1 MPNLAKA
8 NLLARK
14 TRSVVTIFGVAI
26 SVALMVIL
34 AGMANGTIRD
44 IVNRIMSIGADVMV
58 GGDEMGIFYPSGV
71 ISEKVRGKM
80 ETVQG
85 IRQATPVLIE
95 SAPQVNEFKQFN
107 YIYGIDYHEYISL
120 GEGFVFIEGRELR
133 DPSDIIIDE
142 EVAKLYSITTGD
154 QITLLNHEWNVVGV
168 VKEALGARYYV
179 DRKALSAVA
188 HPGRQGGICTLFY
201 VTVDDSFDVEEV
213 SREIRDALGGG
224 YSVRNVEQLFDA
236 FFEGALPLRDF
247 MIAQFAVSAIICF
260 SVILLS
266 MYNAIIERTRE
277 IGILKSLGA
286 TRQFIIGQILKEA
299 MVIVLLGILTGYLI
313 GAVGLYLV
321 TNSFSLLKAEISFE
335 LLMYSGLIAIIATL
349 LGTMYPAVRASRLD
363 PVEALSWE

>member
-44 IVNRIMSIGADVMV
+44 IVNRIMSIGADIMV
-58 GGDEMGIFYPSGV
+58 GGDEMGIFYPSGI
-71 ISEKVRGKM
+71 ISEKVRGKLT
-80 ETVQG
+80 EVDG
-85 IRQATPVLIE
+85 IERATPVLIE
-95 SAPQVNEFKQFN
+95 SAPQVNESKQFN
-107 YIYGIDYHEYISL
+107 YIYGIDYQDYIRL
-120 GEGFVFIEGRELR
+120 GEGFNFVDGRELR

-142 EVAKLYSITTGD
+142 EVATANQISVGD
-154 QITLLNHEWNVVGV
+154 RLTVLNHDWNVVGI

-179 DRKALSAVA
+179 DRKALAAVA
-188 HPGRQGGICTLFY
+188 HPGRSGGICTVLY
-201 VTVDDSFDVEEV
+201 VTVRQGMDVEVV
-213 SREIRDALGGG
+213 SRAVRDNLGSG
-224 YSVRNVEQLFDA
+224 YSVRNVEELFEA
-236 FFEGALPLRDF
+236 FFEGALPLREF

-286 TRQFIIGQILKEA
+286 TRGFIIGQILKEA
-299 MVIVLLGILTGYLI
+299 LVIVVFGIVVGYVLGSLGLTMI
-313 GAVGLYLV
+313 
-321 TNSFSLLKAEISFE
+321 TNSFSLLKAEISVE
-335 LLMYSGLIAIIATL
+335 LLIYSAVIAICATL
-349 LGTMYPAVRASRLD
+349 LGTLYPALRASRLD